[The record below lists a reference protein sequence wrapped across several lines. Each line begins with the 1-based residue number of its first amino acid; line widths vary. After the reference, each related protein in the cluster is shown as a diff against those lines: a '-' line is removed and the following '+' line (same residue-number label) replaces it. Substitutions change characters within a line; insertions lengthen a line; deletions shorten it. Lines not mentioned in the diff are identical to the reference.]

1 MIRTLTPTLTLR
13 NANANANL
21 VNSRWKQ
28 SMIRTDFDVSLG
40 SGGKS
45 GAIVGDAVAMPC
57 AIIGDVATPC
67 AIIGA

>member
-1 MIRTLTPTLTLR
+1 MIRTLTPTPTLTLR

-45 GAIVGDAVAMPC
+45 GAIVGDART
-57 AIIGDVATPC
+57 IGIDARQPR
-67 AIIGA
+67 

>member
-1 MIRTLTPTLTLR
+1 MERGPPAPPPR
-13 NANANANL
+13 AQPNG
-21 VNSRWKQ
+21 WKQ

-67 AIIGA
+67 AIIDA